1 MSRCRPSNHYFVVS
15 LLRRQVWFFHP
26 ARNLAVIVEK
36 LGKILGQNRLENEH
50 LTRYPDGFGIL
61 QPQQVIYRYQ
71 INYAAIESS
80 LPYLPTQHG
89 AKLVASSESLL
100 PVLSFKLCFGLK

>member
-1 MSRCRPSNHYFVVS
+1 LVFLYS
-15 LLRRQVWFFHP
+15 
-26 ARNLAVIVEK
+26 EK
-36 LGKILGQNRLENEH
+36 FGCHWGKTGKNSGLKSVGKTVTPGRDILMGL
-50 LTRYPDGFGIL
+50 PGIL

-89 AKLVASSESLL
+89 AKLVAS
-100 PVLSFKLCFGLK
+100 G